1 MSDVVAVDGD
11 ALKDRERVDLAREH
25 LPGPEETDQ
34 LAEWFRILG
43 DPTRTRILYALLEA
57 GELCVGDLAAV
68 VGSSETSVSHALR
81 WLRTAR
87 IVASRRGGR
96 MVFYSLDDDHVRQL
110 LALGREHLRHGNP
123 T

>member
-1 MSDVVAVDGD
+1 MTDIVAVDGE
-11 ALKDRERVDLAREH
+11 ALHDPARVGLAREH
-25 LPGPEETDQ
+25 LPAVDETDR

-68 VGSSETSVSHALR
+68 VGASETSVSHALR

-87 IVASRRGGR
+87 IVTSRRGGR
-96 MVFYSLDDDHVRQL
+96 MVFYCLDDDHVRQL
-110 LALGREHLRHGNP
+110 LALGRAHLRHAGAS
-123 T
+123 